1 MSPQS
6 LLTALPPA
14 TVLGILGAVATVAAL
29 LVAWRIYRRR
39 AEQAAQLRAIT
50 DCAYEYLRNVLVQD
64 PQGVPLHVDF
74 LLMTARG
81 IVVIDLR
88 DLAGNVF
95 GGDQMDEWTVINGA
109 QRFTFGNPQ
118 AGLYDRQASVRLVA
132 RETPVEGRIVFGKRS
147 LFPKG
152 LPSHTRML
160 SALASDFPVSERQ
173 AVGALPDAWLAD
185 WSNVKAACTPSSLVA
200 PKPAV

>member
-1 MSPQS
+1 MSVLS
-6 LLTALPPA
+6 ALGALPLT
-14 TVLGILGAVATVAAL
+14 TVLGFLGALVLIAL
-29 LVAWRIYRRR
+29 LVVGWRFYRRR
-39 AEQAAQLRAIT
+39 REQAAQLRAVT
-50 DCAYEYLRNVLVQD
+50 DCAYEYLRNVLITD

-74 LLMTARG
+74 LLLTSRG
-81 IVVIDLR
+81 IVVVDLR

-109 QRFTFGNPQ
+109 QRFTFANPQ

-132 RETPVEGRIVFGKRS
+132 RETPVEGRVVFGRRS

-160 SALASDFPVSERQ
+160 SALASDFPLGEQRALTS
-173 AVGALPDAWLAD
+173 LPDVWLTD
-185 WSNVKAACTPSSLVA
+185 WRNLQAACTPSSLVA
-200 PKPAV
+200 PKAAV

>member
-1 MSPQS
+1 MSPLS
-6 LLTALPPA
+6 VLATLPPA
-14 TVLGILGAVATVAAL
+14 TVAAVLGGVLLIASL

-39 AEQAAQLRAIT
+39 REQAAQLRAIT
-50 DCAYEYLRNVLVQD
+50 DCAYEYLRNVLVPD
-64 PQGVPLHVDF
+64 PQGVPLHIDF
-74 LLMTARG
+74 LLMTSRG
-81 IVVIDLR
+81 IVVVDLR

-160 SALASDFPVSERQ
+160 SALASDFPLDERQ
-173 AVGALPDAWLAD
+173 PLEGLPEAWLAD
-185 WSNVKAACTPSSLVA
+185 WRNVKDACKPSSLVA
-200 PKPAV
+200 PKAAI

>member
-1 MSPQS
+1 MSPLS
-6 LLTALPPA
+6 VITALPPA
-14 TVLGILGAVATVAAL
+14 TVVGSLGAVLAVAAL
-29 LVAWRIYRRR
+29 LFAWRILRRR
-39 AEQAAQLRAIT
+39 REQAAQLRAIT
-50 DCAYEYLRNVLVQD
+50 DCAYEYQRNVLVTD
-64 PQGVPLHVDF
+64 PQGVPLHIDF

-81 IVVIDLR
+81 IVVVDLR
-88 DLAGNVF
+88 DFAGNVF

-160 SALASDFPVSERQ
+160 SALASDFPINDRQ
-173 AVGALPDAWLAD
+173 TIEALPETWLTD
-185 WSNVKAACTPSSLVA
+185 WRNVKAACTPSSLVA
-200 PKPAV
+200 PKAAV

>member
-1 MSPQS
+1 MS
-6 LLTALPPA
+6 ALSMPTLPLA
-14 TVLGILGAVATVAAL
+14 TVLGIPGALVAITAL

-39 AEQAAQLRAIT
+39 REQAARLRAVT
-50 DCAYEYLRNVLVQD
+50 GGAYEYLRDVLIPD

-74 LLMTARG
+74 LLLTARG
-81 IVVIDLR
+81 IVVVDMR

-118 AGLYDRQASVRLVA
+118 SALYDRQASVRLVA
-132 RETPVEGRIVFGKRS
+132 RETPVEGRIVFGQRS

-160 SALASDFPVSERQ
+160 SALASDFPETERQ
-173 AVGALPDAWLAD
+173 TVGALPDSWLSD
-185 WSNVKAACTPSSLVA
+185 WRSLQSICSPSSLVA
-200 PKPAV
+200 PKAAV

>member
-6 LLTALPPA
+6 VLTALPPA
-14 TVLGILGAVATVAAL
+14 TVLGSLGALLAIAL
-29 LVAWRIYRRR
+29 LLFAWRVYRRR
-39 AEQAAQLRAIT
+39 REQEAQLRAIT
-50 DCAYEYLRNVLVQD
+50 DCAYEYLRNVLVPD

-81 IVVIDLR
+81 IVVVDLR
-88 DLAGNVF
+88 DYAGNVF

-132 RETPVEGRIVFGKRS
+132 RETPVEGRIVFGKRG

-160 SALASDFPVSERQ
+160 SALASDFPINDRQ
-173 AVGALPDAWLAD
+173 TIDALPEAWLTD
-185 WSNVKAACTPSSLVA
+185 WRNVKAACTPSSLVA
-200 PKPAV
+200 PKTVV